1 MATQQVIQETSLVSG
16 YKRAKKIII
25 RNNAENTFRLVVINR
40 GGGDGVTHHNNRHR
54 LPLLLFRLP
63 TKAQQRLV
71 VDLLLQ
77 QLNCIEIN
85 QSEYQK
91 RNIPMENA
99 DQVNQL

>member
-16 YKRAKKIII
+16 YKRATQKIII

-40 GGGDGVTHHNNRHR
+40 GGSVTHHNNRHR

-77 QLNCIEIN
+77 QLHCIEIN

-91 RNIPMENA
+91 LNIPMENA